1 MPAWIRPISRRSRSS
16 QSYPTGSARPCSA
29 LHGALGEAGTEP
41 VRRGESGYA
50 LYAIELGEAD
60 VIGDEG
66 TRIGSLAPGDTFG
79 EIAMLVTGRRTA
91 SVVARTPMRLL
102 TFFAA
107 DLERIRAGL
116 PAVDRALRRLGGAR
130 LERSGAGDA

>member
-1 MPAWIRPISRRSRSS
+1 MDPADLSS
-16 QSYPTGSARPCSA
+16 FEVFAELSDGERATV
-29 LHGALGEAGTEP
+29 LGAATELSVEAGTEL
-41 VRRGESGYA
+41 VRRGEFGYA

-79 EIAMLVTGRRTA
+79 EIAMLVTGKRTA

-107 DLERIRAGL
+107 DLERLRAGL
-116 PAVDRALRRLGGAR
+116 PALDRALRRLGGAR
-130 LERSGAGDA
+130 LERSAAGDA

>member
-1 MPAWIRPISRRSRSS
+1 MDPADLSS
-16 QSYPTGSARPCSA
+16 FEVFAELSDGERATV
-29 LHGALGEAGTEP
+29 LGAATELSVEAGTEL
-41 VRRGESGYA
+41 VRRGEFGYA

-79 EIAMLVTGRRTA
+79 EIAMLVTGKRTA